1 MVRPGAPQ
9 LERERSEKRFAERAR
24 RHLADPLFRNAYA
37 LMFNAGATGA
47 LGLVYWILAARYYDD
62 ADVGRGSAA
71 ISAMMLLSGFTALN
85 LTGMVSRFLPRA
97 GPATRSFILKTY
109 LASSLAAGVITVG
122 FLLTVDRWGPSYARL
137 TGLWAGLGFTVAVIA
152 WGVFTL
158 QDAVLPALRSAVWV
172 PLENVAFGVLKIAFV
187 VGLAAALP
195 HDGVFLSWV
204 IPVALSIVP
213 INLLILLRLGPR
225 HVRATEGGH
234 ARPETREV
242 RRFLAGD
249 YAGGL
254 FVLGAVYLVPV
265 AVAAQVGPR
274 TNAYF
279 FVAWTIGAVIDL
291 LAVNMAISLTVEG
304 TLDLD
309 RLAANTRAALRRM
322 IRILLPIVGAT
333 ILLAYPT
340 LSIYG
345 SSYAQNGARLLQ
357 LLALS
362 ALPRALVEIYFGALR
377 AQSRTSR
384 VAVLQGVRCAMVI
397 GLAILFTNAFG
408 ITGAGLAVLIGQSVT
423 AALAVPELLTV
434 LGRRPGFRPAGPG
447 LRLTRRLRVVVRQL
461 VRALSSAARLP
472 LRWPLMT
479 LGILAAVS
487 LALFFLPLRRVRLEE
502 MSGYGLVSVLPV
514 VSLMG
519 LGLLTLGYV
528 LTLALKRPHP
538 VFLTLQLVALVEC
551 LHGVTAFV
559 ESEPRF
565 PTAWQHL
572 GFLDYI
578 GRTGDV
584 APALDARFN
593 WPGFFAVATFFSEA
607 LGISDPT
614 ALLKPAPVV
623 AELLYLV
630 PYVLL
635 LSCIRA
641 NWRTKWFAAF
651 LLVASN
657 WVGQDYFSPQSFNFF
672 VYLLTLAF
680 VLTWFGLSRSPLD
693 HGPAAWARSRV
704 SRLRPPAALTRW
716 RVTNP
721 EMAPE
726 PGELP
731 PRPATTRQRTALVVL
746 VIGLFVVSTASHQ
759 ITPFMILV
767 AVAALVLVGRCELT
781 GLPLLFGVIT
791 MSWLSYMA
799 TGYWTGHLGE
809 IFGNVGSLGSNVEA
823 SVQGRAVHSSPE
835 HATVLSVR
843 LALAAGLFGLAVL
856 GALRRRRNGV
866 HDRTL
871 LVLAVA
877 PISALG
883 LQSYGGEVGLR
894 VFLFALPAL
903 CLLAASLFFGVWA
916 GGRSWVGLSAA
927 FACAVVLIGGFLVAR
942 YGNERSEHMTAGEI
956 AALDYVYDHD
966 DQGARLMWLTPAPH
980 VDATPSM
987 PWGARDIEHV
997 EYVSAAAPRDPADV
1011 YPVLE
1016 DLQGLGPNGYL
1027 IVNRAQ
1033 TAYLELKY
1041 SFPPA
1046 WGERIRANLDATP
1059 GVRRVFATDDAA
1071 VYALASPP
1079 PGPLPDEP
1087 PSPGFSILS
1096 TRLTPIGIVAT
1107 VLLIAVLVAREV
1119 RRVRLPHGAR
1129 ARLAPLD
1136 RTACVLFVVW
1146 AAVVVERFVHLA

>member
-1 MVRPGAPQ
+1 VLDELVRGPGAQPR
-9 LERERSEKRFAERAR
+9 EREPPADRIVDRAR

-47 LGLVYWILAARYYDD
+47 LGVVYWILAAHYYDD

-71 ISAMMLLSGFTALN
+71 VSAMMLLSGFTALS

-97 GPATRSFILKTY
+97 GPATRSFILTTY
-109 LASSLAAGVITVG
+109 LVSSLAAGTVTVA
-122 FLLTVDRWGPSYARL
+122 FLLTLDNWGPSYARL
-137 TGLWAGLGFTVAVIA
+137 TGLRPGVGFTVAVIA

-172 PLENVAFGVLKIAFV
+172 PVENITFGVLKIAFV

-213 INLLILLRLGPR
+213 INLLILFRLAPR
-225 HVRATEGGH
+225 HVQATEGRH
-234 ARPETREV
+234 RPPAIGDV
-242 RRFLAGD
+242 GRFLAGD
-249 YAGGL
+249 YAGAL
-254 FVLGAVYLVPV
+254 FVLGVVYLVPV

-279 FVAWTIGAVIDL
+279 FVAWIIGGVIDL

-322 IRILLPIVGAT
+322 FRILLPIVAAT
-333 ILLAYPT
+333 VVLAGPV
-340 LSIYG
+340 LGVYG
-345 SSYAQNGARLLQ
+345 SSYAENGARLLQ

-377 AQSRTSR
+377 AQSRTTR
-384 VAVLQGVRCAMVI
+384 LAALQGVRCVMVI
-397 GLAILFTNAFG
+397 GLTIPFTEALG
-408 ITGAGLAVLIGQSVT
+408 ITGAGLAVLISQSVT
-423 AALAVPELLTV
+423 AVLAVPGLLSV
-434 LGRRPGFRPAGPG
+434 VGLPPQARVPVGDALWAVGRVPAAAG
-447 LRLTRRLRVVVRQL
+447 RLVVR
-461 VRALSSAARLP
+461 
-472 LRWPLMT
+472 WPVLT
-479 LGILAAVS
+479 LGCLSATG
-487 LALFFLPLRRVRLEE
+487 LTLFFLPLQEVRIEA
-502 MSGYGLVSVLPV
+502 MNGYGLVSVLPV
-514 VSLMG
+514 ASLIG

-528 LTLALKRPHP
+528 LTLGLDRPRP
-538 VFLTLQLVALVEC
+538 LFLSLQLVALVEC
-551 LHGVTAFV
+551 LHGMTAIV
-559 ESEPRF
+559 ETQPRF

-578 GRTGDV
+578 GRTGEV

-607 LGISDPT
+607 VGISDPA

-630 PYVLL
+630 PYILL

-641 NWRTKWFAAF
+641 NWRTRWFAAF
-651 LLVASN
+651 LLVACN

-672 VYLLTLAF
+672 VYLLILAF
-680 VLTWFGLSRSPLD
+680 VLTWFGLSRSPLAS
-693 HGPAAWARSRV
+693 GLPARVV
-704 SRLRPPAALTRW
+704 SRLPRPRSPRALRW
-716 RVTNP
+716 VGVPRSWGR
-721 EMAPE
+721 AS

-731 PRPATTRQRTALVVL
+731 PRPATARQRTAVVAL
-746 VIGLFVVSTASHQ
+746 IIGLFVVSTASHQ
-759 ITPFMILV
+759 ISPFMIVV
-767 AVAALVLVGRCELT
+767 AVAALVVVGRCELT

-791 MSWLSYMA
+791 VTWFSFMA
-799 TGYWTGHLGE
+799 TGYWTGHLAE

-823 SVQGRAVHSSPE
+823 SVQGRALHSSPE
-835 HATVLSVR
+835 HTAVLSVR

-866 HDRTL
+866 HDRAL

-903 CLLAASLFFGVWA
+903 CALAASLFFGVRA
-916 GGRSWVGLSAA
+916 GRSWLGLAA
-927 FACAVVLIGGFLVAR
+927 AMACALVVVGAFLVAR
-942 YGNERSEHMTAGEI
+942 YGNERAERTTPGEV
-956 AALDYVYDHD
+956 AALEYVYDHD
-966 DQGARLMWLTPAPH
+966 DEGARVMWLTPAPD

-997 EYVSAAAPRDPADV
+997 EYYSAVAPRDPVDV

-1016 DLQGLGPNGYL
+1016 DLQGLGPNAYL

-1033 TAYLELKY
+1033 AAYLELKY
-1041 SFPPA
+1041 SFPA
-1046 WGERIRANLDATP
+1046 DWVDRIRANLDATP
-1059 GVRRVFATDDAA
+1059 GVTRDFATDDAA
-1071 VYALASPP
+1071 VYSLASPP
-1079 PGPLPDEP
+1079 PDPLPDEAP
-1087 PSPGFSILS
+1087 APGLALLSSPA
-1096 TRLTPIGIVAT
+1096 TPIGIVVT
-1107 VLLIAVLVAREV
+1107 ILLIAVLVAREV
-1119 RRVRLPHGAR
+1119 RRVRLPAGAP
-1129 ARLAPLD
+1129 ARRSPL
-1136 RTACVLFVVW
+1136 TWATYVLLVAW
-1146 AAVVVERFVHLA
+1146 AAVVIERFLYLA